1 MKKYLILSLFC
12 VVSPFVSVDAMDEA
26 RELDRQSMIREL
38 KDFQTMHP
46 ELKKIVAEDQRKH
59 ADLEKEK
66 ADLEVNWEKLTYIKE
81 VHSDLSDR
89 LEGLQLGSL
98 SSNFKRDLD
107 EFLGGRDEEE
117 EDKAVVS
124 RERLLSTALSID
136 LYKCMF
142 DLMRKG
148 FTPTVKEQV
157 NALLGHAGSLLDG
170 SAYRASSQVGWLEKQ
185 LNDVRTAKAKLQIEL
200 DDAQA
205 ALEQQS
211 TANAE
216 LQEQFRDKSD
226 ANVGL
231 RSQLEAAKA
240 ALEKESNANN
250 ANDDLQEQL
259 EAAQAELEQQRT
271 ENTGLR
277 SQFEAANAELQK
289 QLGDANAK
297 LEKQLAAKAALEQQ
311 LGDAQA
317 ELEQQSTENA
327 KLKKQ
332 LEDAQAEL
340 KKKSNANAELE
351 QQSTENA
358 KLKKQLGDAQ
368 AALEKESNANA
379 ELRSQ
384 FEAANAKL
392 KEQLDDANA
401 KLEQQSNANAALEQQ
416 LEAANVELQKQRA
429 KNAELAKTVK
439 SWEQH
444 DDELRKKLIAMTE
457 ILRQQELN
465 IDQFYGDAVGLPKH
479 LEAIIS
485 ELRTQGAKKPELQ
498 QHLASLASFA
508 SLIERMQQLTGQQIA
523 AGIDA
528 INTIASESSDEDAA

>member
-277 SQFEAANAELQK
+277 SQFEAANA
-289 QLGDANAK
+289 
-297 LEKQLAAKAALEQQ
+297 
-311 LGDAQA
+311 
-317 ELEQQSTENA
+317 
-327 KLKKQ
+327 
-332 LEDAQAEL
+332 
-340 KKKSNANAELE
+340 
-351 QQSTENA
+351 
-358 KLKKQLGDAQ
+358 
-368 AALEKESNANA
+368 
-379 ELRSQ
+379 
-384 FEAANAKL
+384 KL